1 MNPLL
6 FLGSYSDCR
15 KPRLNFSHCSLKEN
29 ERLHRISSF
38 KEWLRGQKINE
49 GLNPETSIN
58 DKHRRNNVYGF
69 AEYGELLQ
77 EAYCTLQFDHYN
89 SVIDKCL
96 NELEREVPGLKFNN
110 ILELAKKKVK
120 GDDGE
125 DCIDSYLYKLAA
137 TQMKDEPIK
146 IQDTELDDNS
156 TDNDHV
162 LMAARNLFLY
172 HIISDIKKRFNYD
185 DMK

>member
-1 MNPLL
+1 M
-6 FLGSYSDCR
+6 S
-15 KPRLNFSHCSLKEN
+15 
-29 ERLHRISSF
+29 
-38 KEWLRGQKINE
+38 
-49 GLNPETSIN
+49 
-58 DKHRRNNVYGF
+58 
-69 AEYGELLQ
+69 
-77 EAYCTLQFDHYN
+77 
-89 SVIDKCL
+89 SVIYV
-96 NELEREVPGLKFNN
+96 VPWA
-110 ILELAKKKVK
+110 ICDTESIYVKKVK

>member
-1 MNPLL
+1 MQHHSV
-6 FLGSYSDCR
+6 FGSPGCGHIHSKKDLAFGF
-15 KPRLNFSHCSLKEN
+15 P
-29 ERLHRISSF
+29 
-38 KEWLRGQKINE
+38 E

-69 AEYGELLQ
+69 AEYSELLQ

>member
-1 MNPLL
+1 MNL
-6 FLGSYSDCR
+6 
-15 KPRLNFSHCSLKEN
+15 
-29 ERLHRISSF
+29 
-38 KEWLRGQKINE
+38 
-49 GLNPETSIN
+49 
-58 DKHRRNNVYGF
+58 
-69 AEYGELLQ
+69 
-77 EAYCTLQFDHYN
+77 
-89 SVIDKCL
+89 
-96 NELEREVPGLKFNN
+96 REVPGLKFNN

-125 DCIDSYLYKLAA
+125 DCIGGYLYQLAA

-146 IQDTELDDNS
+146 IQDTELDDDS

-162 LMAARNLFLY
+162 LRAARNLFLY